1 MKEIRNG
8 LREPIS
14 MSNILDFD
22 KHFSH
27 FTEAEKVLCKSE
39 FAVFEILEW
48 LHCSKKNKA
57 LLMKNYFFKSLYQDE
72 IQKVLSVSL
81 RENELTIKLKRLI
94 QSEQIIDKYNQ
105 YDEQQKKKFAVGL
118 YLLTYTVNWH
128 YRNRNIELEKA
139 IEETLWIEKRD
150 YNWFHHYRFGEV
162 IDLLEKTLTLR
173 NNNDY
178 YDNHSRYCENWI
190 PQLRQNFNR
199 LIPQS
204 RFWSPLTSSFWI
216 YQER

>member
-1 MKEIRNG
+1 MKKIWNG
-8 LREPIS
+8 LKEPIS

-22 KHFSH
+22 KNFSH
-27 FTEAEKVLCKSE
+27 FSESEKVVCKSE
-39 FAVFEILEW
+39 FSVFELLEW
-48 LHCSKKNKA
+48 LHSSKENKA

-94 QSEQIIDKYNQ
+94 QWEQIIDKYNQ
-105 YDEQQKKKFAVGL
+105 SDEEQKKKISVGL
-118 YLLTYTVNWH
+118 FLLIYTI
-128 YRNRNIELEKA
+128 YDYYYKKIELEKA
-139 IEETLWIEKRD
+139 IEELLWIEKRD
-150 YNWFHHYRFGEV
+150 YNWFHDYRFGEV

-173 NNNDY
+173 NNDDY
-178 YDNHSRYCENWI
+178 YDNHTRYCENWI
-190 PQLRQNFNR
+190 PQLRQNFNK